1 MIRKY
6 LQAGVLT
13 GGLIEQRNK
22 GTPRG
27 GPLSSLLSNIMLDE
41 FDKELEKRGHAFCR
55 YADDCN
61 IYVRSKCAGI
71 RVFHSITGFLEKKL
85 KLRVNIEK
93 SAVDTVSKRKL
104 LGYTILSGKKVR
116 LTAAKESV
124 KRFKAKI
131 KEVFR
136 SRKFL
141 DVKKLIAELNK
152 SITGWIEYFSLSN
165 TKWFAEELDRW
176 IRRKLRERIWNDWKH
191 PWTRIKRLKSAGL
204 PEEQSCK
211 SGFNG
216 RGSWWNAGVKHMI
229 TAVPNQYF
237 RENNLVFMLDRLK
250 AAY

>member
-1 MIRKY
+1 
-6 LQAGVLT
+6 
-13 GGLIEQRNK
+13 
-22 GTPRG
+22 
-27 GPLSSLLSNIMLDE
+27 MLDE